1 MERCHIFFLQLNLSH
16 QACSRLDRGLV
27 SEEYSSLQD
36 PHFGVQPGFIY
47 LESLIRD
54 QGALSYP
61 ISSSNLLHFKKNE
74 EYLTTTVQESW
85 ILLRSGQDGLLWP
98 VSRKLR
104 KLFGPVKPFLVQLY
118 LKTEKCIYLKLLV

>member
-54 QGALSYP
+54 QGALSYL

-74 EYLTTTVQESW
+74 EYLTTTVQES
-85 ILLRSGQDGLLWP
+85 
-98 VSRKLR
+98 
-104 KLFGPVKPFLVQLY
+104 
-118 LKTEKCIYLKLLV
+118 